1 MEQNNPVAAGASVE
15 TSRLYPS
22 DVFSIVTGQLDHVVR
37 FQQDGAL
44 SDHSEACVLA
54 AANGQLAVLQYL
66 HRSGCD
72 LQAIAQ
78 KAFVLAAANGRLEV
92 VRYLHEN
99 GCDIRAADNAAIK
112 VAAAKN
118 QLSVLKFLHEQG
130 ADLAA
135 CREIAE
141 WLPESSSNRPC
152 VDYLAAAG
160 INPAGSHLSDL
171 LEAIRGGA
179 EQQVRVH
186 LKYVDLKRYSAP
198 LLRAAVQEGSV
209 DGLAF
214 LHQQGCDIQAG
225 DNLAFR
231 TAAET
236 GNVAILEYLQ
246 GQGADIHA
254 NSEEAVRL
262 AAENGHLR
270 ALVFLAEHGAD
281 ISRIGEETLALA
293 QFNGHARVFD
303 YLTNSGGLDAISRHR
318 SALVAMRDELNAA
331 KSVYRPS
338 KLWDYFNDVNMK
350 QLQHGGMNTFKRS
363 VNQNY
368 FNFIP
373 HGLLDPQL
381 LTLLSWWI
389 GRPTVTPFATE
400 VIDPDVDP
408 ADQRLLPI
416 NRRIFTLAN
425 QSRLTFAVAL
435 KLGLDPGRRLQLAL
449 YRWLLATLWDFVIA
463 HDKLGLAN
471 GLAEPRLGSP
481 IEVIHDGKL
490 VSQDLGHS
498 ILECNSLAPALK
510 THGLGRQLRIAE
522 VGAGYGR
529 LAYALLKASACQ
541 YLIFDIPP
549 SLAISQWYLSNL
561 FPGKR
566 IFHFRHFERF
576 DDIANELVTADI
588 AFFTANQIELL
599 PEGYVDLS
607 INISS
612 LHEMRPE
619 QIENMLAQIYRITS
633 RFVYLKQ
640 YREYINPYDNL
651 KLLEDSYKTAAG
663 WRDRFRRTDATDSR
677 FFEALIEKEAVETN
691 AVSISSTRISAAQSA
706 PTADSPDLPTVSI
719 LLATYNHAQYLPT
732 ALAGIL
738 GQTHP
743 ATEILIVDDG
753 STDDSV
759 AVIEEFATRFP
770 NIRLLRNGRNRG
782 QHHSIQRALL
792 EARGEF
798 VVWAASDDLLLPAF
812 LELSL
817 RMLKEHPDAGLCF
830 SRLSV
835 FVDGTTEV
843 RHFTGQTRDSS
854 FDYGDHPR
862 HFSPRQLEDAL
873 RESYVW
879 MSGNTVV
886 ARRSALLEMGGFE
899 RSLRWHADW
908 FAFYVVAL
916 RYGACVI
923 PETLAL
929 MRERKGTY
937 SGGGIADP
945 QQQNKVL
952 ATLLDIIKSPKYRD
966 LLPVFNRRP
975 SLLALFGKRGIY
987 AALRNPRHWRTAWAL
1002 IRWHGPRYLRAKYR
1016 QLRDQ
1021 RAAR

>member
-1 MEQNNPVAAGASVE
+1 MDRKNPAAAD
-15 TSRLYPS
+15 TSFESSRHYPS
-22 DVFSIVTGQLDHVVR
+22 AVFSIAAGQLDFVVR
-37 FQQDGAL
+37 LQQDGAL
-44 SDHSEACVLA
+44 GDHSEACVLA
-54 AANGQLAVLQYL
+54 AANGHLAILLYL

-72 LQAIAQ
+72 LHAIAQ
-78 KAFVLAAANGRLEV
+78 KALVLAAANGRLEI

-112 VAAAKN
+112 AAAAKN
-118 QLSVLKFLHEQG
+118 QLAVLKYLHEQG

-152 VDYLAAAG
+152 VDYLAATG

-171 LEAIRGGA
+171 LEAIRAGA
-179 EQQVRVH
+179 EQQVRAH
-186 LKYVDLKRYSAP
+186 LKHVDLSHNSAL
-198 LLRAAVQEGSV
+198 LLRAAVQKGAF
-209 DGLAF
+209 DGIVF
-214 LHQQGCDIQAG
+214 LHQQGCDVRAG
-225 DNLAFR
+225 DDLAFR

-236 GNVAILEYLQ
+236 GNVAVLEYLQ
-246 GQGADIHA
+246 GHGADIHA
-254 NSEEAVRL
+254 HDDEAVRL

-281 ISRIGEETLALA
+281 ISRIDEETLALA

-303 YLTNSGGLDAISRHR
+303 YLTHRGNLDAIGHHR
-318 SALVAMRDELNAA
+318 STIAAMCDELRLT
-331 KSVYRPS
+331 KPIYQPS
-338 KLWDYFNDVNMK
+338 KLWDFFNDVNLK
-350 QLQHGGMNTFKRS
+350 QLQRGGMNTFKRS

-381 LTLLSWWI
+381 LTLLKWWI
-389 GRPTVTPFATE
+389 GQPTVTPFATE

-408 ADQRLLPI
+408 ADNRLLPI
-416 NRRIFTLAN
+416 DRRVFTLAN
-425 QSRLTFAVAL
+425 HSRVTFAVAL

-449 YRWLLATLWDFVIA
+449 YRWLVATLWDFVIA
-463 HDKLGLAN
+463 HDKLGLASR
-471 GLAEPRLGSP
+471 LAEPRLGSP
-481 IEVIHDGKL
+481 IEVIHDGRL
-490 VSQDLGHS
+490 LSQDLGHS

-510 THGLGRQLRIAE
+510 AHESGRRLRIAE

-529 LAYALLKASACQ
+529 LAYALLKASAYQ

-566 IFHFRHFERF
+566 IFPFRHFERF
-576 DDIANELVTADI
+576 EDIADELAAADI

-599 PEGYVDLS
+599 PESYVDLS

-640 YREYINPYDNL
+640 YKEYINPYDDL
-651 KLLEDSYKTAAG
+651 KILEQSYKAAAG

-677 FFEALIEKEAVETN
+677 FFETLIEKEAVATN
-691 AVSISSTRISAAQSA
+691 APAISRAAMPPDQAA
-706 PTADSPDLPTVSI
+706 PATNPQGLPTVSI
-719 LLATYNHAQYLPT
+719 LLANYNHAQYLPT

-738 GQTHP
+738 AQTHP
-743 ATEILIVDDG
+743 ATEVLIVDDG

-759 AVIEEFATRFP
+759 AVIMDFAARFP

-798 VVWAASDDLLLPAF
+798 IVWAASDDLLLPAF
-812 LELSL
+812 LERSL

-843 RHFTGQTRDSS
+843 RHYTGHTRDAS
-854 FDYGDHPR
+854 FDYGDSPR
-862 HFSPRQLEDAL
+862 HFSPRQLEEAL
-873 RESYVW
+873 RENYVW

-886 ARRSALLEMGGFE
+886 ARRAALLEMGGFE
-899 RSLRWHADW
+899 RALRWHADW
-908 FAFYVVAL
+908 FAYYAVAL

-923 PETLAL
+923 PETLAM

-937 SGGGIADP
+937 SGGGISDP
-945 QQQNKVL
+945 RQQNAVL
-952 ATLLDIIKSPKYRD
+952 GTLLDLINSPKYRD
-966 LLPVFNRRP
+966 LLPVFRRRP

-1002 IRWHGPRYLRAKYR
+1002 IRWHGPRYLKAKFR
-1016 QLRDQ
+1016 QFRD
-1021 RAAR
+1021 RAAAQ